1 MCTISCIIIL
11 PLIVACKL
19 CGIFLIWLI
28 HLFIPLLFNSCA
40 GYFWIDCLDMVSFVC
55 VHLISVHCS
64 FSSRKPLEST
74 QNIHDIHNRCAL
86 CPGARQERSKRCWSL
101 IYIFNIYHF
110 ACLAHICHTSMR
122 GLEMFSRRGEEYQFF
137 CNGEEVWD
145 VFSIILLFKYFFWRG
160 GGLPPP
166 PPLLD
171 MRIHH
176 GVYHTLW
183 LHILCTC
190 H

>member
-1 MCTISCIIIL
+1 MWN
-11 PLIVACKL
+11 A
-19 CGIFLIWLI
+19 
-28 HLFIPLLFNSCA
+28 CA

-137 CNGEEVWD
+137 CKGEEVWD

-160 GGLPPP
+160 GGPLPPP

>member
-19 CGIFLIWLI
+19 SGIFLIWLI

-110 ACLAHICHTSMR
+110 ACLAHICHTSMHARFRNVFQEGR
-122 GLEMFSRRGEEYQFF
+122 GI
-137 CNGEEVWD
+137 
-145 VFSIILLFKYFFWRG
+145 SIFLQGG
-160 GGLPPP
+160 GGL
-166 PPLLD
+166 
-171 MRIHH
+171 RCIFNNFA
-176 GVYHTLW
+176 V
-183 LHILCTC
+183 
-190 H
+190 